1 MSYSENYKS
10 KQTNAKRAKIKHY
23 NLYNTSANRITVPS
37 NSVAHLNN
45 YIEITRESLQEAE
58 KIARSPYSQDMK
70 VNEFKRLIPATSR
83 ALKAAANESGNAVEY
98 RGAK

>member
-1 MSYSENYKS
+1 MSYKESYKP
-10 KQTNAKRAKIKHY
+10 KQTNARRAKIKHY
-23 NLYNTSANRITVPS
+23 NLYNTNANRITVPS

-70 VNEFKRLIPATSR
+70 INEFKRLIPATSK
-83 ALKAAANESGNAVEY
+83 ALKAAANENNNDIEY
-98 RGAK
+98 KGAK